1 VAIHEVIC
9 GENYSVFLMNTF
21 LGERARLL
29 QIFEEQRSMS
39 AELAVMMALN
49 LKKSVFKL
57 TFNKNVRN
65 I

>member
-1 VAIHEVIC
+1 
-9 GENYSVFLMNTF
+9 MNTF

-49 LKKSVFKL
+49 LKKSEFKL
-57 TFNKNVRN
+57 TFNKNVWN